1 MTDTEQTHRLERL
14 LEISRTLSASLDME
28 SLLTTILSAA
38 SELTGCEVA
47 SILEL
52 EEGGEQMHFLA
63 APWFHR
69 EALKAVKVPVQN
81 SLAGWVVL
89 NGKSTSV
96 QDVARET
103 RHFKGAD
110 QAAEFT
116 TRSLMAAPIF
126 YQGEILG
133 ILEAVNKTGDAP
145 WTESDLPTLETLA
158 SHAAIA
164 MQNTRLMGKVQKAV
178 DELSQ
183 LDRMKSEFI
192 AIASH
197 ELRTPLG
204 LILGHSTFLRE
215 VIQAEY
221 RPQLDIIVRNAMR
234 LKEIVDNIANIDN
247 IQRGTAILR
256 RRTLSIKRVVEEAR
270 DSFYEEARKKG
281 ISLRAETGPE
291 DLLVEGDAA
300 KIAVALSNLVKNS
313 ITFTNSGGH
322 IFIVTEQIPG
332 YVKVSVIDDGIGIPL
347 KDLAHIFERFYQV
360 ESHLTRKHGGMGL
373 GLSVSRLMIE
383 MHNGRIW
390 AESVEG
396 KGSNFTFLLPLT
408 PAQPEAPGRTPVS

>member
-1 MTDTEQTHRLERL
+1 MTNPEPTHRLERL
-14 LEISRTLSASLDME
+14 LEVSRALSATLEPGALFDA
-28 SLLTTILSAA
+28 ILSAA

-47 SILEL
+47 SLLEL
-52 EEGGEQMHFLA
+52 EEDGKGLRFLA
-63 APWFHR
+63 LPWFHR
-69 EALKAVKVPVQN
+69 EALQPLTVPLQGSV
-81 SLAGWVVL
+81 AGWAASH
-89 NGKSTSV
+89 GKPLIV
-96 QDVARET
+96 PDAAQEK

-110 QAAEFT
+110 QAAEFH
-116 TRSLMAAPIF
+116 TRSLVAAPVV
-126 YQGEILG
+126 YQGETLG
-133 ILEAVNKTGDAP
+133 VLEAVNKAGDVP
-145 WTESDLPTLETLA
+145 WSRDDLASLETLA
-158 SHAAIA
+158 AQAAIV
-164 MQNTRLMGKVQKAV
+164 MQNIRLTGKVQKAV

-215 VIQAEY
+215 VIQADY

-256 RRTLSIKRVVEEAR
+256 RRTVSIERVIEEAR
-270 DSFYEEARKKG
+270 DTFFEEARKKG
-281 ISLRAETGPE
+281 VSLRAEIGPQ

-313 ITFTNSGGH
+313 ITFTDSGGN
-322 IFIVTEQIPG
+322 ILIAAEQIPG
-332 YVKVSVIDDGIGIPL
+332 YAKVSVIDDGIGIPAA
-347 KDLAHIFERFYQV
+347 DLPHIFERFYQV
-360 ESHLTRKHGGMGL
+360 ESHLTRRHGGMGL

-383 MHNGRIW
+383 MHGGRIW

-396 KGSNFTFLLPLT
+396 KGSNFAFLLPLEPAPADT
-408 PAQPEAPGRTPVS
+408 PQP

>member
-1 MTDTEQTHRLERL
+1 MTDPEQTQRL
-14 LEISRTLSASLDME
+14 LEISRALSASLDME
-28 SLLTTILSAA
+28 SLLNTILSAA
-38 SELTGCEVA
+38 SELTGCEVT

-63 APWFHR
+63 MPWFHR
-69 EALKAVKVPVQN
+69 EALKMVKVPVQN
-81 SLAGWVVL
+81 SLAGLVVQ

-96 QDVARET
+96 LAVAQEKL
-103 RHFKGAD
+103 HFKGAD
-110 QAAEFT
+110 LAAEFT
-116 TRSLMAAPIF
+116 TRSLMASPIF

-133 ILEAVNKTGDAP
+133 VLEAVNKTGDAP
-145 WTESDLPTLETLA
+145 WAESDLAILETLA
-158 SHAAIA
+158 SHAAVA

-256 RRTLSIKRVVEEAR
+256 RRSLSIKRIVEEAR

-291 DLLVEGDAA
+291 DLLVEGDGA

-322 IFIVTEQIPG
+322 IFIMTEQIPG
-332 YVKVSVIDDGIGIPL
+332 YVKVSVIDNGIGIPL

-383 MHNGRIW
+383 MHGGRIW

-408 PAQPEAPGRTPVS
+408 PTPPEAPGHTPVS